1 MIKTN
6 AHKIDHQYKNRH
18 LLETIIPRKQIKI
31 NNVVYFSTNLIL
43 NNEIEK
49 E

>member
-1 MIKTN
+1 MIKTY
-6 AHKIDHQYKNRH
+6 AYKIEQQSKNRH
-18 LLETIIPRKQIKI
+18 LFETIIPRKQAKI
-31 NNVVYFSTNLIL
+31 INVVHFPTNLIL